1 MRLLGT
7 AALQKLK
14 NAAKFHVSTFPASFE
29 IFGIS
34 GMVGFSTLPFVLF
47 KLSYAKT
54 PVVRLGGDRRSSQR
68 IVNWLAVK
76 FQLLI
81 LVHSQ
86 IYLRRPLGHSTTLL
100 PENLTSAPFIQLEFA
115 L

>member
-34 GMVGFSTLPFVLF
+34 GMVTVSYETKPLWKQPPVHLDDKTRTDHKQPSGDEHLEQSGGETLAE
-47 KLSYAKT
+47 KMRKEMA
-54 PVVRLGGDRRSSQR
+54 
-68 IVNWLAVK
+68 A
-76 FQLLI
+76 
-81 LVHSQ
+81 
-86 IYLRRPLGHSTTLL
+86 
-100 PENLTSAPFIQLEFA
+100 
-115 L
+115 